1 MICCSLAPFLSLPQ
15 LLSDVSLLALSAS
28 PPSLPPSLPGL
39 MGKRLVS
46 EVEEIEALFHL
57 ILLKRMTTGAKRTDS
72 IFQCQH

>member
-1 MICCSLAPFLSLPQ
+1 MSLSSLC
-15 LLSDVSLLALSAS
+15 LLLR
-28 PPSLPPSLPGL
+28 PPSLPGL

-57 ILLKRMTTGAKRTDS
+57 ILLKRMTTGAKRTDY

>member
-28 PPSLPPSLPGL
+28 PPSLPGL

-57 ILLKRMTTGAKRTDS
+57 ILLKRMMTGAKKTDS

>member
-1 MICCSLAPFLSLPQ
+1 MSLSSLC
-15 LLSDVSLLALSAS
+15 LLLR

-57 ILLKRMTTGAKRTDS
+57 ILLKRMTTGAKRTDY